1 MHYNNYCCCSPC
13 TRSGIVYIIEA
24 ANVMIEFGRNKYCGA
39 MLYEAKISIVIQYT
53 LFKVQNKW
61 KGIGVSI

>member
-1 MHYNNYCCCSPC
+1 
-13 TRSGIVYIIEA
+13 
-24 ANVMIEFGRNKYCGA
+24 MIEFGRNKYIIISTSYCGA